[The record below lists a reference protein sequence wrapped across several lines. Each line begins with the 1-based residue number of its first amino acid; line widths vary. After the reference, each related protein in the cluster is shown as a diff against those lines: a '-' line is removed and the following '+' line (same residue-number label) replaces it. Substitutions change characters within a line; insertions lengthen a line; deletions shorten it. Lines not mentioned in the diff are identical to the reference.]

1 MRPDTSI
8 IASPNSAGKTS
19 ARPGPAKSSPKP
31 SDPAAPDPAADSEMS
46 KDSEPRLEAPPES
59 PGALPRGAES
69 AAGSSLTP
77 SALAAL
83 TDLELMEK
91 AKTQDMTSYA
101 VLFKRHADRIWR
113 LAYMILHSWTAAED
127 VVQETFTRGLTH
139 IASYRGEAEP
149 RAWFSSIALNLCR
162 HYLRDRNKEA
172 ELVDS
177 AKLERGGR
185 IRRPRTRG
193 ALSSAVRR
201 ETNRLL
207 AVALGFLT
215 QAQREVFVLHYVDE
229 LPYED
234 VGQILEIRPGAARA
248 LAHRAKAALQKKLG
262 PALDALTKKS
272 AKAAD

>member
-1 MRPDTSI
+1 MKPDTSI
-8 IASPNSAGKTS
+8 I
-19 ARPGPAKSSPKP
+19 SSPESTGK
-31 SDPAAPDPAADSEMS
+31 SPARAGSAKPAAD
-46 KDSEPRLEAPPES
+46 PG
-59 PGALPRGAES
+59 PGAPDAAMSPDVELPLASASAGASS
-69 AAGSSLTP
+69 APIDSMTP
-77 SALAAL
+77 QTLAAL
-83 TDLELMEK
+83 TDLQLMEK

-172 ELVDS
+172 EFVDS
-177 AKLERGGR
+177 SKLERGGGVP
-185 IRRPRTRG
+185 RPRTRG

-234 VGQILEIRPGAARA
+234 VGQILDIRPGAARA
-248 LAHRAKAALQKKLG
+248 LAHRAHTALQKKLG
-262 PALDALTKKS
+262 PALDALTKKGTQN
-272 AKAAD
+272 AD